1 MTCSNSH
8 DALPPPPAHLPRLPT
23 RRTSACS
30 PPAFGL
36 IKMPSK
42 LTPHPHFQRGLA
54 GNSSIGLESDAS
66 HPSGRLTRRMSNL
79 SVVLFRQPTT
89 VCLLLAPDRDGEG
102 GGDWHRVQWQRISLG
117 RRFIVALHFVAAL
130 TASWKPNKVAS
141 SPSPPL
147 CLSLFPTCSI
157 ARLTVWRG
165 TRQG

>member
-1 MTCSNSH
+1 MKLLKMTCSNSH
-8 DALPPPPAHLPRLPT
+8 DALPPPPAPLPRLPT

-102 GGDWHRVQWQRISLG
+102 CREGRGGWAPSSVTAHKPGPALY
-117 RRFIVALHFVAAL
+117 RRAAL
-130 TASWKPNKVAS
+130 RCGSN
-141 SPSPPL
+141 
-147 CLSLFPTCSI
+147 CLMKT
-157 ARLTVWRG
+157 
-165 TRQG
+165 